1 MVKLASLVL
10 PRKDGMEP
18 NVLTDVIQVKSGM
31 LLHKAV
37 SAQVVNFGMDM
48 HALSVQTVKLGALI
62 LNHVNAQFPQHG
74 MESLVL
80 FVLEEEFTTMLPTNA
95 NAQVVNLTMVM
106 FVQ

>member
-1 MVKLASLVL
+1 LKEIVFPIAQQDQTIMVKLASLVL

-18 NVLTDVIQVKSGM
+18 NVLTDVILVKSGV

-37 SAQVVNFGMDM
+37 SVQVVNFGMDM

-74 MESLVL
+74 MESLV
-80 FVLEEEFTTMLPTNA
+80 
-95 NAQVVNLTMVM
+95 
-106 FVQ
+106 